1 MYAISRLLGERRGG
15 IFNLTADGTIKLSEA
30 ARIAGVKV
38 RKMPLSVYRRIA
50 AAAWRLRLPN
60 VEAPPGQID
69 FLLLPVDRVERQD
82 QGGARLDA
90 ALHEPRDVRA
100 DDAREGQG
108 RRRRRGTTRRRPVPA
123 PAPPA
128 PVA

>member
-1 MYAISRLLGERRGG
+1 
-15 IFNLTADGTIKLSEA
+15 
-30 ARIAGVKV
+30 
-38 RKMPLSVYRRIA
+38 MPLRVYRRIA

-69 FLLLPVDRVERQD
+69 FLLLPVDRVEREA

-90 ALHEPRDVRA
+90 ALHEPRDVR
-100 DDAREGQG
+100 DHDAREGEGPATRRRSRRRARAG
-108 RRRRRGTTRRRPVPA
+108 RRRLA
-123 PAPPA
+123 PAA